1 MRNLIILLFTSILLF
16 SGCMKDLDDT
26 LPSAVSVENL
36 IDLKASDSFA
46 WSTENKTVVKITG
59 LQTTVPVKSTL
70 KLGLPDG
77 TVLFNRLHL
86 MSEDQTIQLIVP
98 GGVSYLTLTYGSINQ
113 QVLIEN
119 GQAKFSFVPGE

>member
-1 MRNLIILLFTSILLF
+1 
-16 SGCMKDLDDT
+16 MKDLDDT